1 MPPIDPE
8 TLREQRE
15 KQLLLFRERLPEA
28 RNLTEMKAVSVEIRR
43 LEGLLQ
49 LDSEPEPE
57 PVSADEARQAFE
69 AAMGPV
75 DPDLFERI
83 RDEAR
88 NKRLLP
94 RPLVAHG
101 RSRSDSDAESV
112 GAESQRDWWALHGA
126 SAIAVMEYRR
136 AARRLGHDFA
146 LLSPVVGWPGR

>member
-49 LDSEPEPE
+49 LDVDPEPE

-69 AAMGPV
+69 AMVGPV
-75 DPDLFERI
+75 DPELFERI
-83 RDEAR
+83 RDEAM
-88 NKRLLP
+88 NKRLVP

-101 RSRSDSDAESV
+101 RSRSDAETV
-112 GAESQRDWWALHGA
+112 GAEAQREWWAVHGCSGLA
-126 SAIAVMEYRR
+126 LVEYRR